1 MERKNMNLLEN
12 ENQNNHEPLF
22 TQEELEADFEM
33 AVDMMEFGLN
43 NQDKKE
49 FNFLKEFKNSKYE
62 SAKRL
67 K

>member
-1 MERKNMNLLEN
+1 MSYTTEN
-12 ENQNNHEPLF
+12 ENQNNYELLF

-33 AVDMMEFGLN
+33 VVDMMAFSLD
-43 NQDKKE
+43 NQNKKD
-49 FNFLKEFKNSKYE
+49 FDFLKEFKNSKYE

>member
-1 MERKNMNLLEN
+1 MSLLEN
-12 ENQNNHEPLF
+12 ENQNNIEIHEPLF

-43 NQDKKE
+43 NQDEKD
-49 FNFLKEFKNSKYE
+49 FDFLKEFKNSKYE

>member
-1 MERKNMNLLEN
+1 MSYITEN

-33 AVDMMEFGLN
+33 IVDMMAFSLD
-43 NQDKKE
+43 NQNKKD
-49 FNFLKEFKNSKYE
+49 FDFLKEFKNSKYE

>member
-1 MERKNMNLLEN
+1 MNLLEN
-12 ENQNNHEPLF
+12 ENQNNHESLF

-33 AVDMMEFGLN
+33 IVDMMAFSLDS
-43 NQDKKE
+43 QDKKD
-49 FNFLKEFKNSKYE
+49 FDFLKKFKNSKYE

>member
-1 MERKNMNLLEN
+1 MSSLESK
-12 ENQNNHEPLF
+12 NQNNKEIYEPLF

-43 NQDKKE
+43 NQDKKD
-49 FNFLKEFKNSKYE
+49 FNLLKEFKNSKYE

-67 K
+67 R

>member
-1 MERKNMNLLEN
+1 MSLLEN
-12 ENQNNHEPLF
+12 KNQNNTEIHEPLF

-33 AVDMMEFGLN
+33 VVDMIAFSLD
-43 NQDKKE
+43 NQDKKD
-49 FNFLKEFKNSKYE
+49 FDFLKKFKNSKYK

>member
-1 MERKNMNLLEN
+1 MSLLEN
-12 ENQNNHEPLF
+12 ENQNNMEIHEPLF
-22 TQEELEADFEM
+22 TQAELEADFEM

-43 NQDKKE
+43 NQDKKD
-49 FNFLKEFKNSKYE
+49 FDFLKEFKNSKYE

>member
-1 MERKNMNLLEN
+1 MNLLEN
-12 ENQNNHEPLF
+12 ENQNNIEIHEPLF

-43 NQDKKE
+43 NQDKKD
-49 FNFLKEFKNSKYE
+49 FDFLKEFKNSKYE